1 MSKCC
6 RVVFGGGFS
15 NGKVTGGWGYTLQW
29 VLGWGCKWGVGCWV
43 LKVVCAKVLN
53 TFTARTNLIVVAVS
67 VVESFCVAAV
77 VVWLFGKVENVR

>member
-1 MSKCC
+1 
-6 RVVFGGGFS
+6 
-15 NGKVTGGWGYTLQW
+15 L
-29 VLGWGCKWGVGCWV
+29 
-43 LKVVCAKVLN
+43 CAKVLN